1 MERMVRMSD
10 TFNLVGTVAST
21 RRNLQVPMDVDFD
34 DIKAK
39 CPAFDKNTCP
49 YMGLVS
55 DHKGLAKGKCPVF
68 SDGCPFKNLN
78 TVGEFVEKMTQMRN
92 TCKGKAAYREFFHHC
107 RSILPRKS
115 KRSWMIA
122 FSMRLCQ

>member
-1 MERMVRMSD
+1 
-10 TFNLVGTVAST
+10 
-21 RRNLQVPMDVDFD
+21 MDVDFD

-55 DHKGLAKGKCPVF
+55 DHKSLAKGKCPAF

-78 TVGEFVEKMTQMRN
+78 TVGEFVEKVTQMRDS
-92 TCKGKAAYREFFHHC
+92 CKGKAAYQKFFKDVHAVSDAKQKKLGTCKFNEYLCPFSHDADGGK
-107 RSILPRKS
+107 I
-115 KRSWMIA
+115 IA
-122 FSMRLCQ
+122 